1 MNCSLLKFL
10 SCAFSPHQQPLL
22 GLQTHSPAPPL
33 ALSSGTFLY
42 GDSGPRCPSAAAETR
57 EECPEG
63 RAGTCLLP
71 VTHHRVSCSAYLL
84 QRCPGKCLK
93 TLPAA
98 LGWGRVGPATST
110 VTVCARALVV
120 RPSLALGVLDPLG
133 LQVALG
139 PSLLSGRTHC
149 SRLRGFLQ
157 QFGATVTVVLRGQ
170 SRGVAS
176 GR

>member
-1 MNCSLLKFL
+1 MFKNIAS
-10 SCAFSPHQQPLL
+10 SP
-22 GLQTHSPAPPL
+22 GM
-33 ALSSGTFLY
+33 G
-42 GDSGPRCPSAAAETR
+42 C
-57 EECPEG
+57 
-63 RAGTCLLP
+63 
-71 VTHHRVSCSAYLL
+71 
-84 QRCPGKCLK
+84 
-93 TLPAA
+93 
-98 LGWGRVGPATST
+98 VGPATST

-139 PSLLSGRTHC
+139 PSLLSGRTRC

-157 QFGATVTVVLRGQ
+157 QFGTTVTVALRGQ